1 VTASSPPGGV
11 DPVTAPIS
19 AVPISAVPISAVPV
33 TATPVTVTPV
43 PYPPP
48 PAAYYPP
55 PAYPAAHGYPAG
67 YGGYYGY
74 GYPAVDPVTGVPYS
88 DKSKLTAGL
97 LQLLLGL
104 MLGLGG
110 VGRLYAGNTA
120 LGVTQIVLSV
130 VGWICLVCLSWLIV
144 PILVFVGLWI
154 WFWVDG
160 IVMLA
165 GRPVDGYGRPLR

>member
-1 VTASSPPGGV
+1 M
-11 DPVTAPIS
+11 
-19 AVPISAVPISAVPV
+19 SAVPV
-33 TATPVTVTPV
+33 TATPVPSA
-43 PYPPP
+43 PP
-48 PAAYYPP
+48 PAYYPYPP
-55 PAYPAAHGYPAG
+55 PAYPAASGYPAAG
-67 YGGYYGY
+67 YPGAYY
-74 GYPAVDPVTGVPYS
+74 GYPAYPMVDPMTGQPYS

-104 MLGLGG
+104 LVAIGG

-120 LGVTQIVLSV
+120 LGATQLVLAIF
-130 VGWICLVCLSWLIV
+130 GWIALFCL
-144 PILVFVGLWI
+144 PFVGVVIWLGLWV